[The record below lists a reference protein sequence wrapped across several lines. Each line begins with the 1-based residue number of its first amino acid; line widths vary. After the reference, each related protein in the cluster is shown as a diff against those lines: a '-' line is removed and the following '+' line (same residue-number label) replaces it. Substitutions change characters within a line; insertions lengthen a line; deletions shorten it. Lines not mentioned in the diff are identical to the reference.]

1 LLNLSDKTMKIRSR
15 RRRKLAWLRRRGN
28 DDAATAMS
36 RGIVTVSIC
45 AGAGM
50 WGYAMINLAT

>member
-1 LLNLSDKTMKIRSR
+1 MKIRSR